1 MNNEEKKKELTLL
14 LLYLNSWD
22 EEGYERDENGEI
34 NCVKIKKSWKGFDF
48 DTLNVLEK
56 ENYLSG
62 SYKSKSVFLTKNGEK
77 KALEL
82 YRKYLG

>member
-22 EEGYERDENGEI
+22 EEGYERDE
-34 NCVKIKKSWKGFDF
+34 KSWKGFDF